1 MSKINPSLPYE
12 IVHCSSW
19 DDDYEPEQLVKTSPG
34 NQLEPSD
41 TKYKGWQ
48 TPK

>member
-1 MSKINPSLPYE
+1 MGNNTLPYE

-19 DDDYEPEQLVKTSPG
+19 DEDYDPEQLVKSSPG
-34 NQLEPSD
+34 NQLEPLPI
-41 TKYKGWQ
+41 KCRGWQ